1 MLPRRLL
8 ALMLPLSISW
18 PSPGLAHHGPYSIN
32 ADGTTHE
39 LNLGRVRLITEE
51 GEVQVYA
58 IKAKDNNSLIF
69 GTPSFAHCGF
79 GCKERTPIAINTSR
93 IVGFGV
99 GAFEKVNS
107 GAADAALSVGAALV
121 APLLL
126 VPMALA
132 TRESSYQYAIAFV
145 DGQGAIKRQVFT
157 LHSGED
163 VKYLANYLKQST
175 GLEAGNTID
184 VQKAQKLQEE
194 ALSLMEAKYR
204 TSLVMTTVP
213 GPATKP
219 WCARYNLSG
228 DSEASRVA
236 LANLSMI
243 NKLRKQLNKPEL
255 QSPSPD
261 SEASFKEYL
270 EKNAGLKSWVTSNPK
285 AAKAFKACPS

>member
-18 PSPGLAHHGPYSIN
+18 PSLGLAHHGPYSLN

-58 IKAKDNNSLIF
+58 IKAKDNDSLVF

-79 GCKERTPIAINTSR
+79 SCKERTPIAITTSR

-99 GAFEKVNS
+99 GAFEKNSS

-145 DGQGAIKRQVFT
+145 DDQGVIKRQVFT

-163 VKYLANYLKQST
+163 IKYLANYLKQST
-175 GLEAGNTID
+175 GLEPGNMID
-184 VQKAQKLQEE
+184 VQKAQKLQEKT
-194 ALSLMEAKYR
+194 LSLMEAKYE
-204 TSLVMTTVP
+204 TSLSMTTVP

-228 DSEASRVA
+228 DTEASRTA
-236 LANLSMI
+236 LAYLTII
-243 NKLRKQLNKPEL
+243 NKLRKQLNKPDL
-255 QSPSPD
+255 QPPSPE
-261 SEASFKEYL
+261 SEISFKEYL
-270 EKNAGLKSWVTSNPK
+270 GKNAGLRSWVASNPK
-285 AAKAFKACPS
+285 AAKAFKACPN